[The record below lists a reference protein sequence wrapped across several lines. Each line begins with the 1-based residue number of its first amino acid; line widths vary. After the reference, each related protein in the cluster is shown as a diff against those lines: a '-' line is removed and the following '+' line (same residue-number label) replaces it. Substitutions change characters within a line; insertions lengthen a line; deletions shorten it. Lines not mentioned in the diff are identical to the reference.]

1 MDSGTQLI
9 ESLYRTAGPGLLHYI
24 RKCGGG
30 NRSEDL
36 LQETFVRA
44 LERPERVNGADSP
57 RAWLYGIARH
67 VVLDSLR
74 RRSRIVELTIEPPAP
89 SESEKDPRLDRIKTA
104 MAKLPGDQHEVL
116 RLRLEA
122 ELTYEEIAAALDIPV
137 GTVRSRLH
145 YAIRKL
151 RDAIGDKEMNHE

>member
-1 MDSGTQLI
+1 MDSSMQLI
-9 ESLYRTAGPGLLHYI
+9 ESLYRTDGPGLLHYI
-24 RKCGGG
+24 RRCGGG
-30 NRSEDL
+30 SRSEDL

-44 LERPERVNGADSP
+44 LERPDRVSTARSP

-74 RRSRIVELTIEPPAP
+74 RKSRIVELTIDPPAP
-89 SESEKDPRLDRIKTA
+89 ERPAKDPRMETVKAA
-104 MAKLPGDQHEVL
+104 MAKLPFDQFEVL

-122 ELTYEEIAAALDIPV
+122 ELSYEEIASVLDIPT

-145 YAIRKL
+145 YAIRRL
-151 RDAIGDKEMNHE
+151 REAVGDKEMNHG

>member
-1 MDSGTQLI
+1 MDGGMQLI
-9 ESLYRTAGPGLLHYI
+9 ESLYRKNGAGLLHYI

-44 LERPERVNGADSP
+44 LERPERVSDAHSP

-74 RRSRIVELTIEPPAP
+74 RRSRNLELTIDPPAP
-89 SESEKDPRLDRIKTA
+89 DRSEQDPRLETIKAA
-104 MAKLPGDQHEVL
+104 MAKLPADQHEVL

-122 ELTYEEIAAALDIPV
+122 ELSYEEIASALDIPV

-145 YAIRKL
+145 YAVRKL
-151 RDAIGDKEMNHE
+151 RDTIGAKEMNHE